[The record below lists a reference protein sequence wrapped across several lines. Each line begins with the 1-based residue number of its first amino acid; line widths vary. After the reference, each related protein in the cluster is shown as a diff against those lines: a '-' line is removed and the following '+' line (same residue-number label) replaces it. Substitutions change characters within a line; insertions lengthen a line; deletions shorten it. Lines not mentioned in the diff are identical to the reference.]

1 MRVNP
6 VRLTDA
12 EVRASLSQIKHDI
25 KMQAQVITDQVNRK
39 NVKRENPPVRS
50 MTDRLRFHGD

>member
-25 KMQAQVITDQVNRK
+25 KMQAQAMNAQVNRQDIQ
-39 NVKRENPPVRS
+39 R
-50 MTDRLRFHGD
+50 